1 MLIGYFMKDEYYLV
15 GSIVNTHGI
24 KGEVKVKSETNLDR
38 FEKGNTLYLKKGNK
52 YITITIDSHRCHK
65 GMELI
70 TFNGINDI
78 NDVLD
83 YKGCNLYVKHEDEDV
98 IYYEDL
104 IGKSIIVDGK
114 IEGIVVDIREV
125 PQGIILE
132 CKCNDKIKFVPYVD
146 AFIKEV
152 NEEGII
158 VTPIEGLL

>member
-1 MLIGYFMKDEYYLV
+1 MKDEYFLV

-38 FEKGNTLYLKKGNK
+38 FEKGSTLYLKKGNK
-52 YITITIDSHRCHK
+52 YITITIDSHRQHK

-70 TFNGINDI
+70 TFNGIGDI

-83 YKGCNLYVKHEDEDV
+83 YKGCNLYIKHEDEDT

-104 IGKSIIVDGK
+104 IGKDIVVDDK
-114 IEGIVVDIREV
+114 VVGIVVYIREV

-132 CKCNDKIKFVPYVD
+132 CDCGGKTKFIPYVE

-152 NEEGII
+152 KEDSII
-158 VTPIEGLL
+158 VTPIEGLLWE

>member
-1 MLIGYFMKDEYYLV
+1 MKDEYFLV

-38 FEKGNTLYLKKGNK
+38 FEKGSILYLKKGNK
-52 YITITIDSHRCHK
+52 YITITIDSHRRHK

-70 TFNGINDI
+70 TFNGISDI

-83 YKGCNLYVKHEDEDV
+83 YKGCNLYVKHGDEDV

-104 IGKSIIVDGK
+104 IGKDIVVDNK
-114 IEGIVVDIREV
+114 VEGIVVDIREV

-132 CKCNDKIKFVPYVD
+132 CDCEGKTKFIPYVE

-152 NEEGII
+152 KEDSII
-158 VTPIEGLL
+158 VTPIEGLLWE

>member
-1 MLIGYFMKDEYYLV
+1 MKDEYYLV

-38 FEKGNTLYLKKGNK
+38 FEKGNTLYLKKNGK
-52 YITITIDSHRCHK
+52 YIVITIDSHRVHK
-65 GMELI
+65 GMDLI
-70 TFNGINDI
+70 TFNGITNI

-83 YKGCNLYVKHEDEDV
+83 YKGCNLYVKHDDDDT

-104 IGKSIIVDGK
+104 IGKNIIVDGK
-114 IEGIVVDIREV
+114 TIGKVSDIREV

-132 CKCNDKIKFVPYVD
+132 CEISGKIKFVPYVD
-146 AFIKEV
+146 EFIKEV
-152 NEEGII
+152 NNEGII

>member
-1 MLIGYFMKDEYYLV
+1 MKDEYYLV
-15 GSIVNTHGI
+15 GTIVNTHGI

-52 YITITIDSHRCHK
+52 YIDIIIDSHRVHK
-65 GMELI
+65 GMDLI

-78 NDVLD
+78 NLVLE
-83 YKGCNLYVKHEDEDV
+83 YKGCNLYIKHEDNDT

-104 IGKSIIVDGK
+104 IGKNIIVDDKVCGK
-114 IEGIVVDIREV
+114 VLDIREV

-132 CKCNDKIKFVPYVD
+132 CDCSGKKKFIPYVD

-152 NEEGII
+152 NENGII

>member
-1 MLIGYFMKDEYYLV
+1 MKDEYFLV
-15 GSIVNTHGI
+15 GSIINTHGI
-24 KGEVKVKSETNLDR
+24 KGEVKVKSETNFNR

-52 YITITIDSHRCHK
+52 YISITIDSHRTHK

-78 NDVLD
+78 NDVLE
-83 YKGCNLYVKHEDEDV
+83 YKGCSLYAKHEDEDT

-104 IGKSIIVDGK
+104 IGKDIVVDGVTK
-114 IEGIVVDIREV
+114 GKVTDIREV

-132 CKCNDKIKFVPYVD
+132 CECSGKTKFIPYVD

-152 NEEGII
+152 KEDCII

>member
-1 MLIGYFMKDEYYLV
+1 MKDEYFLV

-52 YITITIDSHRCHK
+52 YITITIDSHRRHK

-70 TFNGINDI
+70 TFNGITNI

-83 YKGCNLYVKHEDEDV
+83 YKGCNLYVKHEDEDT

-104 IGKSIIVDGK
+104 IGKDIVVDDEVKGK
-114 IEGIVVDIREV
+114 IVDIREV

-132 CKCNDKIKFVPYVD
+132 CDCNGKTKFIPYVD

-152 NEEGII
+152 KEDTII
-158 VTPIEGLL
+158 VTPIEGLLWK

>member
-1 MLIGYFMKDEYYLV
+1 MKDEYYLV
-15 GSIVNTHGI
+15 GNIVNTHGI

-38 FEKGNTLYLKKGNK
+38 FEKGNMLYLKKGNK
-52 YITITIDSHRCHK
+52 YITITIDSHRKHK
-65 GMELI
+65 GMDLI

-83 YKGCNLYVKHEDEDV
+83 YKGCNLYVKHEDEDTL
-98 IYYEDL
+98 YYEDL
-104 IGKSIIVDGK
+104 IGKDILVDGVTRGK
-114 IEGIVVDIREV
+114 VTDIREV

-132 CKCNDKIKFVPYVD
+132 CDCDGKTKFIPYVD

-152 NEEGII
+152 KEDSII

>member
-1 MLIGYFMKDEYYLV
+1 MKEEYFLV

-38 FEKGNTLYLKKGNK
+38 FEKGNMLYLKKGNK
-52 YITITIDSHRCHK
+52 YMQITIDSHRTHK

-70 TFNGINDI
+70 TFNGITNI

-83 YKGCNLYVKHEDEDV
+83 YKGCNLYVKHDDEDTL
-98 IYYEDL
+98 YYEDL
-104 IGKSIIVDGK
+104 IGKDILVDGK
-114 IEGIVVDIREV
+114 VVAKVKDIREV

-132 CKCNDKIKFVPYVD
+132 CEADGKTKFIPYVD

-152 NEEGII
+152 GKDYIV
-158 VTPIEGLL
+158 VTPIEGLLWK